1 VVDQANWVVV
11 QAFCLVDEAFWVV
24 DEAKS
29 LVLFVQSNNIRLF
42 A

>member
-1 VVDQANWVVV
+1 VVDQANRVVV

-29 LVLFVQSNNIRLF
+29 LVLILKFSGIRLF